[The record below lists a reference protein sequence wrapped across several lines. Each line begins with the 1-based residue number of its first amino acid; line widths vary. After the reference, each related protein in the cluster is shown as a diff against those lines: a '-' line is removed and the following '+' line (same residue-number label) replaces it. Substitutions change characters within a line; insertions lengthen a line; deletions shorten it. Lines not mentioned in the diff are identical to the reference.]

1 MDDNGLKTAL
11 IVSDPIHMK
20 RAMQIASDIGI
31 TAWSSPTPS
40 TRYES
45 LGAKLA
51 FLIQETWHMIGYFL
65 YPKGLSETP
74 RSGNTS
80 AIAPHRNTAFFPI
93 CRYNSC

>member
-1 MDDNGLKTAL
+1 MNGFSHITVWVIHGIHKPDTIIFRKDIDHRRINVKWHLILKK
-11 IVSDPIHMK
+11 I
-20 RAMQIASDIGI
+20 
-31 TAWSSPTPS
+31 
-40 TRYES
+40 
-45 LGAKLA
+45 AKLA